1 MIWISFMTI
10 KEYFGDWGNIIDIAE
25 VDRILKRLTRVKERV
40 CPHIKDI
47 FKACTICPFKDLK
60 VVILGQDPYMDIK
73 NGIPT
78 ATGIAFGN
86 SKETLEENYSPS
98 LKILMESVID
108 YSYPH
113 GTIIFDPSLEKWEK
127 QGVLMLNSA
136 LSCIAG
142 KSNSHSLMWRPF
154 IRSFLTRL
162 SSCRSGIVY
171 MLMGNEAQSFEHCIN
186 KNFNY
191 ILKTKHPSWYART
204 HTNMPSDIWYEV
216 NKLLYGI
223 YGLRIEWYKEYNNL
237 NDKENE
243 TVFYAG
249 NK

>member
-1 MIWISFMTI
+1 MTI
-10 KEYFGDWGNIIDIAE
+10 KEYFGDWSSIVDMAE
-25 VDRILKRLTRVKERV
+25 ADRLIKRLASIKEKI
-40 CPHIKDI
+40 CPQIKDI
-47 FKACTICPFKDLK
+47 FKAFTLCSFKDLK
-60 VVILGQDPYMDIK
+60 VVIIGQDPYMDIK
-73 NGIPT
+73 KGFPT

-86 SKETLEENYSPS
+86 SKETLEEDYSPS
-98 LKILMESVID
+98 LKVLMESVID
-108 YSYPH
+108 YSHPH
-113 GTIIFDPSLEKWEK
+113 GIIIFDPSLEMWEK

-154 IRSFLTRL
+154 IRSFLTNL
-162 SSCRSGIVY
+162 STCTSGIVY
-171 MLMGNEAQSFEHCIN
+171 VLMGNEAQSFEHYIN

-191 ILKTKHPSWYART
+191 IFKTKHPSWHIRT
-204 HTNMPSDIWYEV
+204 HTKMPSEIWYKI

-223 YGLRIEWYKEYNNL
+223 YGLRIEWCKEYNNL